1 MIPFNKPHLTGKEAH
16 YMYLAV
22 FHGHLSGNGEYT
34 KKCQK
39 FFEERYGF
47 KKCLL
52 TTSGTDALEMCAMLC
67 DLKPGDEVIIP
78 SYTFVSTALAFLR
91 EGAKVVFADSMKR
104 NPNLDAEALESLITP
119 RTKVIVPVHY
129 AGVACD
135 MDKIMDIA
143 NKHNLL
149 VVEDAA
155 QAIDSYYIA
164 PSDSPERGANCLS
177 FGEDRGG
184 ARWQTADPALYQIL
198 KANAKENR
206 NNPTEAEEVLWQI
219 LKSNNLNEHFRRQH
233 IIMDYIADFV
243 CLKRRLIIEADG
255 GYHFTPEQQQ
265 EDAIREKRLREKGF
279 EILRFKNEEI
289 LCNPEGVAA
298 RIKDVLNTRPLWGS
312 EDGASRPLWGSQEG
326 AARPLGSIGHLS
338 AFSFHETKNITAGG
352 EGGLLVVND
361 ERFIRRAE
369 ILWEK
374 GTNRAEFFRGAVN
387 KYGWV
392 DMGSS
397 FLPAEINAAF
407 LWAQLENIDEI
418 QSKRKALWETYD
430 KLLKP
435 LADKQLFQLPDIPAY
450 ASNNAHMFYLVC
462 RNLEERTAL
471 IKFLKEHD
479 IQAVF
484 HYLSLHSSEYYKNKH
499 DGRELPECD
508 RYMDT
513 LVRMPLF
520 YDLEIEDVER
530 ICEVINEFFD
540 R

>member
-1 MIPFNKPHLTGKEAH
+1 MIDFNRPHLTGKEAH
-16 YMYLAV
+16 YMYQAV
-22 FHGHLSGNGEYT
+22 SKAKLSGNGDYT
-34 KKCQK
+34 KKCQA

-104 NPNLDAEALESLITP
+104 NPNLDAEAIEALITP

-135 MDKIMDIA
+135 MDRIMEIA
-143 NKHNLL
+143 AKHNLL

-155 QAIDSYYIA
+155 QAIDSYY
-164 PSDSPERGANCLS
+164 
-177 FGEDRGG
+177 
-184 ARWQTADPALYQIL
+184 
-198 KANAKENR
+198 
-206 NNPTEAEEVLWQI
+206 
-219 LKSNNLNEHFRRQH
+219 
-233 IIMDYIADFV
+233 
-243 CLKRRLIIEADG
+243 
-255 GYHFTPEQQQ
+255 
-265 EDAIREKRLREKGF
+265 
-279 EILRFKNEEI
+279 KN
-289 LCNPEGVAA
+289 
-298 RIKDVLNTRPLWGS
+298 
-312 EDGASRPLWGSQEG
+312 
-326 AARPLGSIGHLS
+326 RPLGGIGHLA

-374 GTNRAEFFRGAVN
+374 GTNRAEFFRGVVN

-407 LWAQLENIDEI
+407 LWAQLENLDEI
-418 QSKRKALWETYD
+418 QSKRKALWETYY

-435 LADKQLFQLPDIPAY
+435 LADKGYFQLPDLPEY
-450 ASNNAHMFYLVC
+450 ASNNAHMFYLIC

-471 IKFLKEHD
+471 IKYLKEHE

-484 HYLSLHSSEYYKNKH
+484 HYLSLHSSEYYKSKH

-513 LVRMPLF
+513 LVRLPLF
-520 YDLEIEDVER
+520 YDLEIADVER
-530 ICEVINEFFD
+530 VCETIKQFFSEK
-540 R
+540 

>member
-1 MIPFNKPHLTGKEAH
+1 MINFNQPHLTGKEAH
-16 YMYLAV
+16 YMYEAV
-22 FHGHLSGNGEYT
+22 YAGKLSGNGKFT
-34 KKCQK
+34 KACQAW
-39 FFEERYGF
+39 FEQRYGF
-47 KKCLL
+47 RKALL

-67 DLKPGDEVIIP
+67 DLKPGDEVIVP

-91 EGAKVVFADSMKR
+91 EGAKVVFADSMQR
-104 NPNLDAEALESLITP
+104 NPNIDAETLEALITP

-135 MDKIMDIA
+135 MDAIMA
-143 NKHNLL
+143 LAEKYNLL

-155 QAIDSYYIA
+155 QAIDSYY
-164 PSDSPERGANCLS
+164 
-177 FGEDRGG
+177 
-184 ARWQTADPALYQIL
+184 
-198 KANAKENR
+198 
-206 NNPTEAEEVLWQI
+206 
-219 LKSNNLNEHFRRQH
+219 KSNTGKST
-233 IIMDYIADFV
+233 I
-243 CLKRRLIIEADG
+243 
-255 GYHFTPEQQQ
+255 
-265 EDAIREKRLREKGF
+265 
-279 EILRFKNEEI
+279 
-289 LCNPEGVAA
+289 
-298 RIKDVLNTRPLWGS
+298 
-312 EDGASRPLWGSQEG
+312 
-326 AARPLGSIGHLS
+326 RPLGSIGHLA

-361 ERFIRRAE
+361 ERFVRRAE

-407 LWAQLENIDEI
+407 LWAQLENLDEI
-418 QSKRKALWETYD
+418 QSKRKALWETYY
-430 KLLKP
+430 KLLTP
-435 LADKQLFQLPDIPAY
+435 LADKHYFALPDIPEY

-471 IKFLKEHD
+471 IKFLKEHE

-484 HYLSLHSSEYYKNKH
+484 HYLSLHSSEFYKSKH

-513 LVRMPLF
+513 LVRLPMY
-520 YDLEIEDVER
+520 YDLEIADVER
-530 ICEVINEFFD
+530 ICKTINDFYLN
-540 R
+540 